1 MTETKSNK
9 MALGTVQFGQAYG
22 ISNNRGQL
30 PEFEV
35 AEILLRARSAEI
47 CLFDTAPAYGSSQV
61 LLGKYLPEDRVKI
74 TTKVDAISEDTITR
88 NSVKKCSEK
97 FFQTLEQ
104 LQRVSV
110 YGLLLHNAGDLLKPG
125 SDHLYQWL
133 IELKGKKCVEKI
145 GVSAYTPSELQSI
158 VRRYMID
165 LAQIPVN
172 IFDQRFLEKNFAT
185 DLKNEYQ
192 LEIHARSVFLQ
203 GLLLLDPKQL
213 PVSLDYIKPNLA
225 KFRKL
230 ITEELFSP
238 LEITVS
244 FVENLTEID
253 RVVYGVTKVEEFDQ
267 LLMLKR
273 RPIPNG
279 LIDKLKVEDES
290 LVDPRQW

>member
-1 MTETKSNK
+1 MDPGNK
-9 MALGTVQFGQAYG
+9 LR
-22 ISNNRGQL
+22 IIRG
-30 PEFEV
+30 
-35 AEILLRARSAEI
+35 
-47 CLFDTAPAYGSSQV
+47 
-61 LLGKYLPEDRVKI
+61 
-74 TTKVDAISEDTITR
+74 
-88 NSVKKCSEK
+88 
-97 FFQTLEQ
+97 
-104 LQRVSV
+104 
-110 YGLLLHNAGDLLKPG
+110 
-125 SDHLYQWL
+125 
-133 IELKGKKCVEKI
+133 
-145 GVSAYTPSELQSI
+145 
-158 VRRYMID
+158 
-165 LAQIPVN
+165 
-172 IFDQRFLEKNFAT
+172 FAT

-213 PVSLDYIKPNLA
+213 PVSLDYVKPNLA